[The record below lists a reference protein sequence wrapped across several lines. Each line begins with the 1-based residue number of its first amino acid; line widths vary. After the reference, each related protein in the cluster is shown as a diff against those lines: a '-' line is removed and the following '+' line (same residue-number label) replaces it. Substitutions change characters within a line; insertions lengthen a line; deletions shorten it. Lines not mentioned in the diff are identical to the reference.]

1 MNTDILFA
9 DNLDDMISGSFDRY
23 CTHALC
29 REGEASF
36 LMTGEWFRMRKGD
49 CVIFTHNELIS
60 KIEIS
65 DDFQVTVLYISNSFS
80 FKNIP
85 RNDYDVIGKL
95 TLLRNPIMS
104 LTEREQRI
112 FMEDIELIR
121 RRLTDHTHRFHD
133 ELIGCLA
140 KTFVLDLYDFHARIY
155 ESPSVSEQNAV
166 LMERFINLLKAG
178 DYRNHREVSYYASRL
193 CITPKYLTRA
203 VWSLFTDSVTCFTVA
218 AVFPAVSV
226 LWAVLRGS
234 VIAACAAA
242 FKVIPPHRSRS
253 RSGLYPFNPFSIR
266 SPFISCPLTG
276 VSPCICLSLP
286 PSAWSWNS
294 RQSQPMSP
302 RRSGRRGTSPGSVRC
317 APPPHTSPG
326 RR

>member
-1 MNTDILFA
+1 MVSDEE
-9 DNLDDMISGSFDRY
+9 R
-23 CTHALC
+23 
-29 REGEASF
+29 
-36 LMTGEWFRMRKGD
+36 D

-178 DYRNHREVSYYASRL
+178 IIETTGKYPITLHGSALRL
-193 CITPKYLTRA
+193 NTLRKFVRKQADLQQIT
-203 VWSLFTDSVTCFTVA
+203 
-218 AVFPAVSV
+218 
-226 LWAVLRGS
+226 G
-234 VIAACAAA
+234 
-242 FKVIPPHRSRS
+242 
-253 RSGLYPFNPFSIR
+253 
-266 SPFISCPLTG
+266 
-276 VSPCICLSLP
+276 
-286 PSAWSWNS
+286 
-294 RQSQPMSP
+294 
-302 RRSGRRGTSPGSVRC
+302 
-317 APPPHTSPG
+317 
-326 RR
+326 

>member
-193 CITPKYLTRA
+193 CITPKYLTEVCKKA
-203 VWSLFTDSVTCFTVA
+203 SGFTANYWIDRFT
-218 AVFPAVSV
+218 
-226 LWAVLRGS
+226 
-234 VIAACAAA
+234 I
-242 FKVIPPHRSRS
+242 SRITH
-253 RSGLYPFNPFSIR
+253 L
-266 SPFISCPLTG
+266 
-276 VSPCICLSLP
+276 LSD
-286 PSAWSWNS
+286 
-294 RQSQPMSP
+294 MK
-302 RRSGRRGTSPGSVRC
+302 
-317 APPPHTSPG
+317 
-326 RR
+326 

>member
-112 FMEDIELIR
+112 FMEDIELIYKSAKSGG
-121 RRLTDHTHRFHD
+121 LSKPQGSILLRFTALH
-133 ELIGCLA
+133 
-140 KTFVLDLYDFHARIY
+140 
-155 ESPSVSEQNAV
+155 
-166 LMERFINLLKAG
+166 
-178 DYRNHREVSYYASRL
+178 YA
-193 CITPKYLTRA
+193 
-203 VWSLFTDSVTCFTVA
+203 
-218 AVFPAVSV
+218 
-226 LWAVLRGS
+226 
-234 VIAACAAA
+234 
-242 FKVIPPHRSRS
+242 
-253 RSGLYPFNPFSIR
+253 
-266 SPFISCPLTG
+266 
-276 VSPCICLSLP
+276 
-286 PSAWSWNS
+286 
-294 RQSQPMSP
+294 
-302 RRSGRRGTSPGSVRC
+302 
-317 APPPHTSPG
+317 
-326 RR
+326 

>member
-112 FMEDIELIR
+112 FMEDIE
-121 RRLTDHTHRFHD
+121 
-133 ELIGCLA
+133 
-140 KTFVLDLYDFHARIY
+140 
-155 ESPSVSEQNAV
+155 
-166 LMERFINLLKAG
+166 FINLLKAG

-193 CITPKYLTRA
+193 CITPKYLTEVCKKASGFTANYWIDRFTISRITHLLSDKNLTLKEISDNMNFS
-203 VWSLFTDSVTCFTVA
+203 SLSFF
-218 AVFPAVSV
+218 
-226 LWAVLRGS
+226 
-234 VIAACAAA
+234 
-242 FKVIPPHRSRS
+242 SRYVQ
-253 RSGLYPFNPFSIR
+253 RL
-266 SPFISCPLTG
+266 LK
-276 VSPCICLSLP
+276 VSPSEYRNGNLI
-286 PSAWSWNS
+286 A
-294 RQSQPMSP
+294 
-302 RRSGRRGTSPGSVRC
+302 
-317 APPPHTSPG
+317 
-326 RR
+326 